1 MKAMKAQSPSTL
13 PCPVR
18 VQRSLARSH
27 VLLLIVP
34 CPSRPAILAILA
46 NLPHQTRNT
55 RNYALSIDHSSSSF
69 QPGDMRHKA
78 MVGGGNLAFF
88 ESVSIEGIEGLRG
101 DQFMGPWDLRRMP
114 GCPLTSLYDV
124 LFLEFWWRACCHVVG
139 AGAGGFGGFGG
150 NHFGAGPVGRAGG
163 GQSFGSFGRTASAA
177 CASNFSCVF
186 SSCKRS

>member
-1 MKAMKAQSPSTL
+1 MKAVKAQSPSTL

-34 CPSRPAILAILA
+34 CPSRPAILA
-46 NLPHQTRNT
+46 NLPHQTCNS
-55 RNYALSIDHSSSSF
+55 ALFIVHCSSSSSSF
-69 QPGDMRHKA
+69 LPGDMRHKA
-78 MVGGGNLAFF
+78 MVGGGNPAFF

-139 AGAGGFGGFGG
+139 AGAGGFGG
-150 NHFGAGPVGRAGG
+150 NHFGAVPVGRAGG
-163 GQSFGSFGRTASAA
+163 GQSFGSFGRTASTA

>member
-34 CPSRPAILAILA
+34 CPSRPAILA
-46 NLPHQTRNT
+46 NLPHQTCNS
-55 RNYALSIDHSSSSF
+55 ALFIVHSSSSSF
-69 QPGDMRHKA
+69 LPGDMRHKA

-101 DQFMGPWDLRRMP
+101 ESIHGTLGPAKNARLP
-114 GCPLTSLYDV
+114 T
-124 LFLEFWWRACCHVVG
+124 H
-139 AGAGGFGGFGG
+139 
-150 NHFGAGPVGRAGG
+150 
-163 GQSFGSFGRTASAA
+163 
-177 CASNFSCVF
+177 
-186 SSCKRS
+186 